1 MALTPQEELEQLK
14 KLGQQLGRLGQ
25 ISNEWL
31 QDSAR
36 YVDDI
41 VRKSL
46 EWEEEIKLI
55 NSDLYGLKSILEAN
69 LGELTNGNDQL
80 LKARKNTRDL
90 ISITQQLS
98 NDQAGILDLNKQQVE
113 KLIQRTKIANEELKA
128 VSINRDL
135 TQEQRNA
142 ALDNLKLG
150 EQVLI
155 QAQQRLELERDIT
168 ESIGLGVGAVHG
180 LQKLMKDIGFE
191 KMSEQLGLD
200 DALTK
205 TREYAKEQILLRKE
219 GKESDFGSSTL
230 MNNFKSAN
238 NLIKNMGSNLIKSLG
253 PIALIAMLVDAILS
267 LDKLAGETAKQFGIS
282 YNQARGL
289 NDEINAIAYNTGNV
303 FVDSQKLN
311 QSFLELSEILG
322 TNTMLSEDMLVN
334 YTQLTQQAGYSK
346 ESAATM
352 SKLSL
357 LTSKSSKDIAAN
369 FLGQVKAQNAKNGLA
384 INEKTLLNDINN
396 ISKATLLTY
405 TAQGKELGTA
415 SAQAKMLGSDLKQ
428 LESIS
433 QSLLDVESSINAE
446 FEAEEMTGKQ
456 LNLERARYLALTND
470 LGGLA
475 EELNKQGIT
484 FASFGK
490 MNVLQQETQAKAMGM
505 SRDEMANM
513 LIEGEALNK
522 IGAKDIGDLKEK
534 LKLAQAQ
541 GREAEFL
548 NKIGNKTLE
557 DQLKSTSAQERFQ
570 ATLTKLQ
577 DVFTQIAEPLM
588 PVLDIFAEI
597 FTILGP
603 IISLVSD
610 GMAPAFKMVGLIVN
624 GIVDSL
630 KWIFSFG
637 KSDVSNT
644 KASWEG
650 YTSSLGNVPLIKA
663 AKGVIGIDD
672 GIIGSDGGLMVSGP
686 KGSIQLDK
694 EDTFIGNKD
703 GIVAGTN
710 LGGKKENTSIQSS
723 ESSITVLSS
732 TLGNKMDVMIN
743 KLDNLIT
750 AVNKGMTVNLDGNKV
765 SQNIL
770 TPLAINN
777 RRV

>member
-1 MALTPQEELEQLK
+1 MADDLNFGDLQYQNELLAEQLEINRQNVDELRDQISLTK
-14 KLGQQLGRLGQ
+14 KLSEQARITREQQLRL
-25 ISNEWL
+25 N
-31 QDSAR
+31 R
-36 YVDDI
+36 TN
-41 VRKSL
+41 R
-46 EWEEEIKLI
+46 
-55 NSDLYGLKSILEAN
+55 
-69 LGELTNGNDQL
+69 ELT
-80 LKARKNTRDL
+80 
-90 ISITQQLS
+90 
-98 NDQAGILDLNKQQVE
+98 DLNKT
-113 KLIQRTKIANEELKA
+113 LIDQLKDRNNLNRKESEITKDLIKQKKIQNSLETEIKELQSKSDLLKGKNKKAIDNIILGLKEQLLINNEISESLR
-128 VSINRDL
+128 IE
-135 TQEQRNA
+135 QE
-142 ALDNLKLG
+142 
-150 EQVLI
+150 
-155 QAQQRLELERDIT
+155 IT
-168 ESIGLGVGAVHG
+168 EDINKSLGVTNG
-180 LQKLMKDIGFE
+180 LAMGINQSLK
-191 KMSEQLGLD
+191 KMGMTQLSEQLGID
-200 DALTK
+200 DAIGK
-205 TREYAKEQILLRKE
+205 TREYAKTLVEAQRNS
-219 GKESDFGSSTL
+219 GDGGNFGTTL
-230 MNNFKSAN
+230 VN
-238 NLIKNMGSNLIKSLG
+238 NLKTASNLVKNLGANLAKSLG
-253 PIALIAMLVDAILS
+253 PVAIIAMLVDAMLS

-289 NDEINAIAYNTGNV
+289 NDEINAIAYNTGNI

-322 TNTMLSEDMLVN
+322 TNTMLSEESLIN
-334 YTQLTQQAGYSK
+334 YTELTKQAGYSN
-346 ESAATM
+346 EAAGQLY
-352 SKLSL
+352 KLKL
-357 LTSKSSKDIAAN
+357 LTNKSEKEIAAN
-369 FLGQVKAQNAKNGLA
+369 FLGQVKAQNIKNGLA
-384 INEKTLLNDINN
+384 INEKTFLNDINN

-433 QSLLDVESSINAE
+433 QSLLDIESSIAAE
-446 FEAEEMTGKQ
+446 FEAEQMTGKS
-456 LNLERARYLALTND
+456 LNLERARYYALTND

-475 EELNKQGIT
+475 QELNKQGIT
-484 FASFGK
+484 SVEYGK
-490 MNVLQQETQAKAMGM
+490 MNVLQQEAQAKAFGM

-513 LIEGEALNK
+513 LMEGEALNK
-522 IGAKDIGDLKEK
+522 IGAKNKEEARARYNELVKQYGIEGAIKQLGDEQ
-534 LKLAQAQ
+534 LANQFA
-541 GREAEFL
+541 
-548 NKIGNKTLE
+548 
-557 DQLKSTSAQERFQ
+557 STSAQERFQ

-588 PVLDIFAEI
+588 PVLDLLGEI

-603 IISLVSD
+603 IVSFISD
-610 GMAPAFKMVGLIVN
+610 GMAPAFKAVGLVVN

-637 KSDVSNT
+637 KSDFSNT
-644 KASWEG
+644 KSSWEG
-650 YTSSLGNVPLIKA
+650 YKSSLGNLPQVRI
-663 AKGVIGIDD
+663 AKNFTGIED
-672 GIIGSDGGLMVSGP
+672 GSIDKNGGLLVSGP

-710 LGGKKENTSIQSS
+710 LGGKKENTPIQSS

>member
-1 MALTPQEELEQLK
+1 MADFNIEDLRDQNEELLSQLEITRLNSDELKEQISLTKKLQSLSKLTHEQTLKINQANRDLSNLNKTLVDQLKERNNLDRKEKDILKDIEKSKKITSSLDGEIIQLQLKAQNLRGGQKRDIDSLIQGLNSQLEANQLINDSLQEELRLTQAIDGQLGGFGKILNGIQPVLDKLGLNKIADLIGIDDAVDKTKKYIKEQL
-14 KLGQQLGRLGQ
+14 
-25 ISNEWL
+25 I
-31 QDSAR
+31 A
-36 YVDDI
+36 
-41 VRKSL
+41 KS
-46 EWEEEIKLI
+46 
-55 NSDLYGLKSILEAN
+55 
-69 LGELTNGNDQL
+69 
-80 LKARKNTRDL
+80 
-90 ISITQQLS
+90 
-98 NDQAGILDLNKQQVE
+98 
-113 KLIQRTKIANEELKA
+113 
-128 VSINRDL
+128 
-135 TQEQRNA
+135 
-142 ALDNLKLG
+142 
-150 EQVLI
+150 
-155 QAQQRLELERDIT
+155 
-168 ESIGLGVGAVHG
+168 
-180 LQKLMKDIGFE
+180 
-191 KMSEQLGLD
+191 
-200 DALTK
+200 
-205 TREYAKEQILLRKE
+205 E
-219 GKESDFGSSTL
+219 GKDSDFGSSSL
-230 MNNFKSAN
+230 LNNLKSVGS
-238 NLIKNMGSNLIKSLG
+238 LIKNIGSNLIKSLG
-253 PIALIAMLVDAILS
+253 PIALIAMLVDAMLS

-322 TNTMLSEDMLVN
+322 TNTMLSKESLIN
-334 YTQLTQQAGYSK
+334 YTELTKQAGYSN
-346 ESAATM
+346 EAAGQLY
-352 SKLSL
+352 KLKL
-357 LTSKSSKDIAAN
+357 LTNKSEKEIAAN
-369 FLGQVKAQNAKNGLA
+369 FLGQVKAQNIKNGLA

-446 FEAEEMTGKQ
+446 FEAEVMTGKQ
-456 LNLERARYLALTND
+456 LNLERARYFALTSN

-484 FASFGK
+484 FANFGE
-490 MNVLQQETQAKAMGM
+490 MNVLQQEEMAKALGM
-505 SRDEMANM
+505 SREEMSNM
-513 LIEGEALNK
+513 LMEQEAIRK
-522 IGAKDIGDLKEK
+522 VGAKDIGDLKEK
-534 LKLAQAQ
+534 LRLAQAQ

-570 ATLTKLQ
+570 ATLAKLQ

-588 PVLDIFAEI
+588 PVLDILGEI

-603 IISLVSD
+603 IVSFISD

-637 KSDVSNT
+637 KSDFSNT
-644 KASWEG
+644 KSSWEG
-650 YTSSLGNVPLIKA
+650 YKSSLGNLPQIKM
-663 AKGVIGIDD
+663 AKGIMGIED
-672 GIIGSDGGLMVSGP
+672 GIINPDGGLMVSGP
-686 KGSIQLDK
+686 KGSIQLDE

-710 LGGKKENTSIQSS
+710 LGGKKENTPIQSS

>member
-1 MALTPQEELEQLK
+1 MEIMDTLLGILKGVAPMLATAVAGPAGGAAVGWMAS
-14 KLGQQLGRLGQ
+14 KLG
-25 ISNEWL
+25 I
-31 QDSAR
+31 
-36 YVDDI
+36 
-41 VRKSL
+41 
-46 EWEEEIKLI
+46 
-55 NSDLYGLKSILEAN
+55 
-69 LGELTNGNDQL
+69 
-80 LKARKNTRDL
+80 
-90 ISITQQLS
+90 
-98 NDQAGILDLNKQQVE
+98 
-113 KLIQRTKIANEELKA
+113 
-128 VSINRDL
+128 
-135 TQEQRNA
+135 
-142 ALDNLKLG
+142 
-150 EQVLI
+150 
-155 QAQQRLELERDIT
+155 
-168 ESIGLGVGAVHG
+168 
-180 LQKLMKDIGFE
+180 
-191 KMSEQLGLD
+191 D
-200 DALTK
+200 DAIGK
-205 TREYAKEQILLRKE
+205 TREYAKTLVEARRNSGNE
-219 GKESDFGSSTL
+219 GNFGTTL
-230 MNNFKSAN
+230 VN
-238 NLIKNMGSNLIKSLG
+238 NLKTAGNLVKNLGVNLAKSLG
-253 PIALIAMLVDAILS
+253 PLAIIAMLVDAMLS

-282 YNQARGL
+282 YDQARGI
-289 NDEINAIAYNTGNV
+289 NNEVNAIAYNTGNV
-303 FVDSQKLN
+303 FIDAQKLN

-322 TNTMLSEDMLVN
+322 TNTMLSKESLIN
-334 YTQLTQQAGYSK
+334 YTELTKQAGYSN
-346 ESAATM
+346 EAAGQLY
-352 SKLSL
+352 KLKL
-357 LTSKSSKDIAAN
+357 LTNKSEKEIAAN
-369 FLGQVKAQNAKNGLA
+369 FLGQVKAQNIKNGLA

-433 QSLLDVESSINAE
+433 QSLLDIESSISAE
-446 FEAEEMTGKQ
+446 FESEVMTGKQ
-456 LNLERARYLALTND
+456 LNLERARYYALTND

-484 FASFGK
+484 FASFGE
-490 MNVLQQETQAKAMGM
+490 MNVLQQEAQAKALGM

-513 LIEGEALNK
+513 LMEGEALNK
-522 IGAKDIGDLKEK
+522 IGAKNKEEARARYNELVKQYGVEGAIKQLGDEQ
-534 LKLAQAQ
+534 LANQFA
-541 GREAEFL
+541 
-548 NKIGNKTLE
+548 
-557 DQLKSTSAQERFQ
+557 STSAQERFQ
-570 ATLTKLQ
+570 ATLAKLQ

-588 PVLDIFAEI
+588 PVLDILGEI

-603 IISLVSD
+603 IVSFISD

-637 KSDVSNT
+637 KSDFSNT

-710 LGGKKENTSIQSS
+710 LGGKKETTQIQSS